1 MSGFE
6 NYEQQGLGI
15 EREIIRNGIALG
27 VDWDDP
33 VEVRLLAQEALACN
47 PSKLDFIQG
56 DQQQRTRYEL
66 FGLIHLMLQVMTE
79 SAGEGVET
87 HGGSVWKTLARAL
100 WAERDGSPVE
110 QPGR

>member
-6 NYEQQGLGI
+6 NHEQQAREI

-27 VDWDDP
+27 IDWDDP
-33 VEVRLLAQEALACN
+33 VEVRLLAQEALACS
-47 PSKLDFIQG
+47 PSKLDCNP
-56 DQQQRTRYEL
+56 DDLQQRTRYEL

-87 HGGSVWKTLARAL
+87 HGGSVWKTLACAL
-100 WAERDGSPVE
+100 WSERE
-110 QPGR
+110 RQPA